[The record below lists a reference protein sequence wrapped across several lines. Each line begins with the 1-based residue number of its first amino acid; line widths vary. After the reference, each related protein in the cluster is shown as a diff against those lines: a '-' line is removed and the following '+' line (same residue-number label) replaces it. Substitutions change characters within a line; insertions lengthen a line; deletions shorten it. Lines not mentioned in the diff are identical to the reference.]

1 MVDHPTTGGCKAASI
16 IRNKRATDFLNVSVG
31 EATDARHASVSDCLV
46 EWYCHQPC
54 TNSPNW
60 MYYCCVIPHGRLVA
74 SPTVA
79 GYYLAPL
86 NSTLLS
92 QADMHIIS
100 YLISYISY
108 LISLQIPISPFSVG
122 NGEADILQCIFFP
135 QRELLYM
142 IIPPASNRG
151 EAFNSFSRPFYL
163 PRRCSSG

>member
-92 QADMHIIS
+92 QADMHIIL

-108 LISLQIPISPFSVG
+108 LISYISVNSNFPIFCRKRRVGHIIMYILPAAAPPIHDNPPGFESGGSIQFFLQT
-122 NGEADILQCIFFP
+122 ILSTTP
-135 QRELLYM
+135 V
-142 IIPPASNRG
+142 
-151 EAFNSFSRPFYL
+151 
-163 PRRCSSG
+163 